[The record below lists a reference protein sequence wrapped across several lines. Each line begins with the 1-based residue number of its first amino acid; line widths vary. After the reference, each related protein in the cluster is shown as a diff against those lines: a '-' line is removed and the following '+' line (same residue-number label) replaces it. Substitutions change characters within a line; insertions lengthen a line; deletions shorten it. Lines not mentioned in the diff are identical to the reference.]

1 MTAISALENIHKRG
15 LFGDHQEKNENEL
28 ISVSEE
34 KHLQIIQIVHYKKS
48 TLQIASL
55 NLENLKFPEAAMQ
68 VNSNKDTRILWSGP
82 SNWLLIS
89 TKKDILSSIQKI
101 CDDKNFAVTDLSH
114 SRAIIELKGNHS
126 KEVLKKG
133 CPINLNEFKINNC
146 ANSIFHGITITID
159 MINENP
165 ETFRIFALR
174 SFGESL
180 YHSITDA
187 CLEDGYKGN

>member
-15 LFGDHQEKNENEL
+15 LFGDHQGKNENEL
-28 ISVSEE
+28 ISVSEV

-48 TLQIASL
+48 TLQIVSL
-55 NLENLKFPEAAMQ
+55 NLDNLKFPEVAMQ

-187 CLEDGYKGN
+187 CLEDGYKGI